1 MASTLSWAAIG
12 NGVAGLSREAKRL
25 SEEAV
30 ALSKE
35 HGFPTWE
42 GVGKVILG
50 WALTELTTAKE
61 GLGVSTEGLSIFR
74 GCGTGASNN
83 PYYSSLWLRL
93 HAEIHARLG
102 SPVEALRCLDEAQ
115 RFAEATD
122 ERRED
127 AELCR
132 LRGDLLV
139 STGDPGAAEQCYHQ
153 ALAIARQQ
161 STKLFEVRAATS
173 LARLWR
179 DQGRRT
185 EARDVLAPIYGW
197 FTEGLDTP
205 VLQDAKSMLNALG

>member
-1 MASTLSWAAIG
+1 
-12 NGVAGLSREAKRL
+12 
-25 SEEAV
+25 
-30 ALSKE
+30 
-35 HGFPTWE
+35 
-42 GVGKVILG
+42 
-50 WALTELTTAKE
+50 LTELTTAKE

-74 GCGTGASNN
+74 GTGTGSSNN

-102 SPVEALRCLDEAQ
+102 SPIKGLACLDDAQ
-115 RFAEATD
+115 RFAETTD

-153 ALAIARQQ
+153 ALAIARRQ
-161 STKLFEVRAATS
+161 STKLFELRAATS

-179 DQGRRT
+179 DQGKRA
-185 EARDVLAPIYGW
+185 EGHNLLAPVYGW
-197 FTEGLDTP
+197 FTEGFDTP
-205 VLQDAKSMLNALG
+205 ALKDAKAFLDVLAS